1 MIAPEMFSPGRFVFH
16 FYIMKIA
23 LTGASGRIGN
33 VVARR
38 LLDAGHHLRVL
49 QRRDKPSLAGLPLE
63 RVSGHL
69 LDRPSL
75 EVLAGG
81 CEALIHLAGLISV
94 HGDLGGEVVRIN
106 VEGTR
111 QVLEASLAR
120 GLRRV
125 IVFSS
130 VQAFVPPPAGQ
141 ALDESAPL
149 ALQSPMAYNRAK
161 AESLDL
167 ARRFATERPLE
178 VLTLCP
184 TGVLGPFD
192 FEPSLSGQMLLDFH
206 RGHIP
211 MLTPGGADWVDVRD
225 VADATLAALDGGQN
239 GSVYLLGGRYASIGD
254 LAATIGRV
262 TGRRVPR
269 LVAPEWLLRSSLPLM
284 GAWARLSGTPARFT
298 AEMLDTLRDH
308 PKVVSTEK
316 ARQELGY
323 SPRPLEETLAD
334 AFEWFKSAGYL

>member
-1 MIAPEMFSPGRFVFH
+1 MQ
-16 FYIMKIA
+16 IA

-38 LLDAGHHLRVL
+38 LLAAGHRLRVL

-63 RVSGHL
+63 IVSGHL

-75 EVLAGG
+75 EALAEG

-94 HGDLGGEVVRIN
+94 HGDRGGEVVRIN

-130 VQAFVPPPAGQ
+130 VQAFSPPPAGR

-149 ALQSPMAYNRAK
+149 ALQSAMAYNRAK
-161 AESLDL
+161 AESLLL
-167 ARRFATERPLE
+167 AQRFAAEHPLE

-184 TGVLGPFD
+184 TGVLGPYD
-192 FEPSLSGQMLLDFH
+192 YEPSLSGRMLIDFH
-206 RGHIP
+206 RGRIP
-211 MLTPGGADWVDVRD
+211 LLTPGGADWVD
-225 VADATLAALDGGQN
+225 
-239 GSVYLLGGRYASIGD
+239 
-254 LAATIGRV
+254 
-262 TGRRVPR
+262 
-269 LVAPEWLLRSSLPLM
+269 
-284 GAWARLSGTPARFT
+284 
-298 AEMLDTLRDH
+298 
-308 PKVVSTEK
+308 
-316 ARQELGY
+316 
-323 SPRPLEETLAD
+323 
-334 AFEWFKSAGYL
+334 

>member
-1 MIAPEMFSPGRFVFH
+1 MQ
-16 FYIMKIA
+16 IA

-38 LLDAGHHLRVL
+38 LLAAGHRLRVL

-63 RVSGHL
+63 IVSGHL

-75 EVLAGG
+75 EALAEG

-94 HGDLGGEVVRIN
+94 HGDRGGEVVRIN

-130 VQAFVPPPAGQ
+130 VQAFSPPPAGR

-149 ALQSPMAYNRAK
+149 ALQSAMAYNRAK
-161 AESLDL
+161 AESLLL
-167 ARRFATERPLE
+167 AQRFAAEHPLE

-184 TGVLGPFD
+184 TGVLGPYD
-192 FEPSLSGQMLLDFH
+192 YEPSLSGRMLIDFH
-206 RGHIP
+206 RGRIP
-211 MLTPGGADWVDVRD
+211 LLTPGGADWVDVRD
-225 VADATLAALDGGQN
+225 VADAALAALDGGQN
-239 GSVYLLGGRYASIGD
+239 GAAYLLGGRYASIGE

-269 LVAPEWLLRSSLPLM
+269 LVAPEWLLRTALPFM

-298 AEMLDTLRDH
+298 REMLDTLREH
-308 PKVVSTEK
+308 PKAVSTEK
-316 ARQELGY
+316 ARRELGY
-323 SPRPLEETLAD
+323 SPRPLEDTLAD
-334 AFEWFKSAGYL
+334 AFEWFKTAGYL

>member
-1 MIAPEMFSPGRFVFH
+1 MQ
-16 FYIMKIA
+16 IA

-38 LLDAGHHLRVL
+38 LLAAGHRLRVL

-63 RVSGHL
+63 IVNGHL

-75 EVLAGG
+75 EALAGG

-94 HGDLGGEVVRIN
+94 HGDRGGEVVRVN

-125 IVFSS
+125 VVFSS
-130 VQAFVPPPAGQ
+130 VQAFSPPPAGR

-149 ALQSPMAYNRAK
+149 ALQSAMAYNRAK
-161 AESLDL
+161 AESLLL
-167 ARRFATERPLE
+167 AQRFAAEHPLE

-192 FEPSLSGQMLLDFH
+192 YEPSLSGRMLIDFH
-206 RGHIP
+206 RGRIP
-211 MLTPGGADWVDVRD
+211 LLTPGGADWVDVRD
-225 VADATLAALDGGQN
+225 VADAALAALDGGQN
-239 GSVYLLGGRYASIGD
+239 GAAYLLGGRYASIGE

-269 LVAPEWLLRSSLPLM
+269 LVAPEWLLRSALPFM

-298 AEMLDTLRDH
+298 REMLDTLREH
-308 PKVVSTEK
+308 PKAVSTEK
-316 ARQELGY
+316 ARRELGY
-323 SPRPLEETLAD
+323 SPRPLEDTLAD
-334 AFEWFKSAGYL
+334 AFEWFKTAGYL

>member
-1 MIAPEMFSPGRFVFH
+1 MQ
-16 FYIMKIA
+16 IA

-38 LLDAGHHLRVL
+38 LLAAGHRLRVL

-63 RVSGHL
+63 IVSGHL

-75 EVLAGG
+75 EALAEG

-94 HGDLGGEVVRIN
+94 HGDRGGEVVRIN

-130 VQAFVPPPAGQ
+130 VQAFSPPPAGR

-149 ALQSPMAYNRAK
+149 ALQSAMAYNRAK
-161 AESLDL
+161 AESLLL
-167 ARRFATERPLE
+167 AQRFAAEHPLE

-184 TGVLGPFD
+184 TGVLGPYD
-192 FEPSLSGQMLLDFH
+192 YEPSLSGRMLIDFH
-206 RGHIP
+206 RGRIP
-211 MLTPGGADWVDVRD
+211 LLTPGGADWVDVRD
-225 VADATLAALDGGQN
+225 VADAALAALDGGQN
-239 GSVYLLGGRYASIGD
+239 GAAYLLGGRYASISD

-269 LVAPEWLLRSSLPLM
+269 LVAPEWLLRTALPFM

-298 AEMLDTLRDH
+298 PEMLDTLREH
-308 PKVVSTEK
+308 PKAVSTEK
-316 ARQELGY
+316 ARRELGY
-323 SPRPLEETLAD
+323 SPRPLEDTLAD
-334 AFEWFKSAGYL
+334 AFEWFKTAGYL